1 MKIPKIVMDTN
12 VFVSA
17 AILKGTSSI
26 LMEKWK
32 GGKFILLFSPE
43 IFDEYFEV
51 IARSK
56 FNQDEKDIRELAKLL
71 TEKGIAVEPRTQ
83 LKVVK
88 EDPDDNKFLECAVGG
103 QADFIVSGDR
113 HLLSLQRY
121 EGIEILK
128 IAQFIR
134 KIEEM

>member
-1 MKIPKIVMDTN
+1 MKVPKIVMDTN

-17 AILKGTSSI
+17 AILKGTRSI

>member
-56 FNQDEKDIRELAKLL
+56 FNQDEKDIRELAELL